1 MESRAK
7 QLLEESIDEVEK
19 YGSFTSMYMMVKK
32 IYSDF
37 EKLNKEEKI
46 DYDIKIDDLI
56 LLSLHEKEMNKI
68 SLFVSTFL
76 IYDYLSKKYITQDG
90 LFYFRWNKRIFI
102 YSPRIES
109 HVYYLMRLGYLQ
121 GIKNFKL
128 TSRGYEESESLLS
141 SLDHEDRKIIR
152 GIIIDVCLKTKLKEL
167 KEYVK
172 KYLFS
177 Y

>member
-1 MESRAK
+1 MESRVK

-19 YGSFTSMYMMVKK
+19 YGSFSSMYLILKK
-32 IYSDF
+32 VYSDF
-37 EKLNKEEKI
+37 EKLTKEERI
-46 DYDIKIDDLI
+46 DYNIKVDDIILI
-56 LLSLHEKEMNKI
+56 SLHEREMNKI
-68 SLFVSTFL
+68 SLFVSSFL
-76 IYDYLSKKYITQDG
+76 IYDYLSKRYIVQDG

-109 HVYYLMRLGYLQ
+109 HLFYLMRLGYLQ

-128 TSRGYEESESLLS
+128 TSRGYEEAESIFLS
-141 SLDHEDRKIIR
+141 LNCEDRKAIKN
-152 GIIIDVCLKTKLKEL
+152 IIIDICLKTRPREL

-172 KYLFS
+172 KYLFN

>member
-7 QLLEESIDEVEK
+7 QLLKESIDEVEK
-19 YGSFTSMYMMVKK
+19 YGSFTSMYLILKK
-32 IYSDF
+32 VYSDF
-37 EKLNKEEKI
+37 EKLTKEERI
-46 DYDIKIDDLI
+46 DYNIKVDDLI
-56 LLSLHEKEMNKI
+56 LISLHEREMNKI
-68 SLFVSTFL
+68 SLFVSSFL
-76 IYDYLSKKYITQDG
+76 IYDYLSKNYIVQDG

-109 HVYYLMRLGYLQ
+109 HIYYLIRLGYLQ

-128 TSRGYEESESLLS
+128 TNRGYEEAESILLS
-141 SLDHEDRKIIR
+141 LSCEDRKNIR
-152 GIIIDVCLKTKLKEL
+152 NIIIDICLKTKLKEL

-172 KYLFS
+172 KYLFN